1 MVLHDNK
8 AKEKEGKSTMEALK
22 TDARQHSREDLDRRW
37 NAGSIL
43 REMRVS

>member
-1 MVLHDNK
+1 MVLPDNK

-22 TDARQHSREDLDRRW
+22 TDARQHSSEGLERRW

-43 REMRVS
+43 RDEG